1 MIIMILIAIFQIIFS
16 IGIVGFWIY
25 FLLVENKNPERTKV
39 YIVFEKSFIIPDLGW
54 VTPCLLISAFGLI
67 TNQGFW
73 IFFSI
78 SAGSAILFLF
88 LLDFS
93 FNIQQGNY
101 KKENRKDNIIE
112 IVVNILSAVGGPLF
126 MLYGYFN
133 I

>member
-1 MIIMILIAIFQIIFS
+1 MIIMILIAILQIIFS

-39 YIVFEKSFIIPDLGW
+39 YLVFEKSFIIPDLGW

-67 TNQGFW
+67 TNQKFW

-88 LLDFS
+88 FLDFS
-93 FNIQQGNY
+93 FNVQQGNY
-101 KKENRKDNIIE
+101 KKEKRKDNIIE
-112 IVVNILSAVGGPLF
+112 IAVNILSAVSGPLF
-126 MLYGYFN
+126 MLYGYIN
-133 I
+133 L